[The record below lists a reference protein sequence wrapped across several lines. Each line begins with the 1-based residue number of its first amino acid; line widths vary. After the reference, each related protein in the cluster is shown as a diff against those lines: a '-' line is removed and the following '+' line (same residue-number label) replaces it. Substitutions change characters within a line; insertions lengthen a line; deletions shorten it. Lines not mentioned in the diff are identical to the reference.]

1 MDRQR
6 ISSGGPWESIVGY
19 SRAVRVGRRVYVAGT
34 TAIGPDGKLVGPGD
48 PTAQTRQAF
57 ATIERA
63 LHAAGARLADVV
75 RTRFFV
81 TDISRWEEYTRVH
94 GELFRSIRPVATMV
108 EVRRLLEPEMMVEV
122 EVDAEIA
129 PRPSRR
135 GRPTATHRRRG
146 RRAPRTS

>member
-1 MDRQR
+1 MDRER
-6 ISSGGPWESIVGY
+6 ISSGGPWEAIVGY

-34 TAIGPDGKLVGPGD
+34 TAVGPDGKLVGPGD

-57 ATIERA
+57 AVIERA
-63 LHAAGARLADVV
+63 LHAAGAQLSDVV

-94 GELFRSIRPVATMV
+94 RELFGRTRPTATMV
-108 EVRRLLEPEMMVEV
+108 EVARLLDPGMMVEI

-129 PRPSRR
+129 PRRTPRRPSR
-135 GRPTATHRRRG
+135 PRRG
-146 RRAPRTS
+146 RRGRAQS